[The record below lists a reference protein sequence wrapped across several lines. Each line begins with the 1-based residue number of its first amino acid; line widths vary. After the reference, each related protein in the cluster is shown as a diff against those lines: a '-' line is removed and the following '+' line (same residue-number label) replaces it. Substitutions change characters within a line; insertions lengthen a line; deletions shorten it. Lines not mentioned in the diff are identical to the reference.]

1 MDTLFPVGNSRL
13 AKLAIIS
20 YLVYFVK
27 KKKGKVKE
35 IYFLLAQYI
44 VEFCLI
50 SKNLGDVAKIL
61 VDI

>member
-1 MDTLFPVGNSRL
+1 MNTLSFVGNSRS
-13 AKLAIIS
+13 AELAIIS

-27 KKKGKVKE
+27 KEEVKK
-35 IYFLLAQYI
+35 IYFLLAQYT

-61 VDI
+61 ADI

>member
-13 AKLAIIS
+13 AELAIIS

-27 KKKGKVKE
+27 KEKVKE
-35 IYFLLAQYI
+35 IYLLLAQYI

>member
-1 MDTLFPVGNSRL
+1 MYTLSPVGNFRL
-13 AKLAIIS
+13 AELAIIS

-27 KKKGKVKE
+27 KGEVKK

-61 VDI
+61 VNI

>member
-1 MDTLFPVGNSRL
+1 MDTLSLVGNSRS
-13 AKLAIIS
+13 AELAIIS

-27 KKKGKVKE
+27 KEEVKK
-35 IYFLLAQYI
+35 IYFLSVQYI

-61 VDI
+61 ADI

>member
-13 AKLAIIS
+13 AELAIIS

-27 KKKGKVKE
+27 KGKVKE
-35 IYFLLAQYI
+35 IYFLLVQYI

>member
-1 MDTLFPVGNSRL
+1 MDTLSLVGNSRS
-13 AKLAIIS
+13 AELAIIS

-27 KKKGKVKE
+27 KEEVKK
-35 IYFLLAQYI
+35 IYFLLVQYI

-61 VDI
+61 ADI